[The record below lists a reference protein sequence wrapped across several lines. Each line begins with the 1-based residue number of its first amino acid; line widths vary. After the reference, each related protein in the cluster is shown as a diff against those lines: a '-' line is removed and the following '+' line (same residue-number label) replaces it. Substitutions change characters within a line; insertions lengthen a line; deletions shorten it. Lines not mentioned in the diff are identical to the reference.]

1 MNKSTHYVFPFGNLI
16 ATKEMECEEDFGDE
30 EDTETNL
37 FCTKGIMHSD
47 LYHASWIIYYC
58 FWFTKKRCIFIFNR
72 VNEIKLL
79 SINAFL
85 KCKLKQGWYNLAKTA
100 IYKKLQKHNYS
111 KAWLIIYI
119 SG

>member
-47 LYHASWIIYYC
+47 LYMRVELFITA
-58 FWFTKKRCIFIFNR
+58 FDFPKRCNLYFYFNG
-72 VNEIKLL
+72 VNKI
-79 SINAFL
+79 
-85 KCKLKQGWYNLAKTA
+85 
-100 IYKKLQKHNYS
+100 
-111 KAWLIIYI
+111 
-119 SG
+119 